1 MSVDSSEPDGVG
13 PAGGAQPR
21 SVLIVRNPRARAP
34 SERVLFAA
42 AAPLRAAGWLVELH
56 TTAYAGEATTVARQ
70 AADGGVDIVVACGGD
85 GTVREVVSG
94 LAGSDTAL
102 GTIAAGTANVWA
114 REIHLPR
121 VPAAALAVL
130 PWARAVRID
139 VGVANGRHFLLMCS
153 VGLDAETVRQV
164 GAGGAKRWLGR
175 GAYALAGAR
184 NALRARPVAARI
196 VVGEQTLER
205 DLLMAVAGNTRL
217 YGGAVRITR
226 YARVDD
232 GLLDLCAFSGGG
244 LLHRARLAARVVRGD
259 LERDATD
266 GVDYLRAAAI
276 EIETERPMAVQVDG
290 EFAGETPLHLA
301 VLPAALTVLMAP
313 CPNALLGE

>member
-1 MSVDSSEPDGVG
+1 MPVDSSEPAVAG
-13 PAGGAQPR
+13 PAIGLQPR

-34 SERVLFAA
+34 SERVLLAA
-42 AAPLRAAGWLVELH
+42 AGPLRAAGWRVELH
-56 TTAYAGEATTVARQ
+56 TTAHAGEATAVARQ
-70 AADGGVDIVVACGGD
+70 AAAGVVDIVVACGGD

-114 REIHLPR
+114 REIYLPR
-121 VPAAALAVL
+121 GPAAALAML
-130 PWARAVRID
+130 PWARAARVD
-139 VGVANGRHFLLMCS
+139 VGMANGRHFLLMCS

-164 GAGGAKRWLGR
+164 GAGRPKRWFGR
-175 GAYALAGAR
+175 GAYVLAGAR
-184 NALRARPVAARI
+184 NALRARPVVARI
-196 VVGEQTLER
+196 VAGEQTLER

-226 YARVDD
+226 HARIDD
-232 GLLDLCAFSGGG
+232 GLLDLCTFSGGG
-244 LLHRARLAARVVRGD
+244 LLHRARLAARVVRSD
-259 LERDATD
+259 LERDAPD
-266 GVDYLRAAAI
+266 GVDYLRSAAI

-290 EFAGETPLHLA
+290 EYAGETPLHLA

-313 CPNALLGE
+313 RPNALLGE